1 METESSLQTE
11 KHPKA
16 WLGIIWVVLFFIL
29 DTIGQFFAIF
39 PPVIEAIQ
47 SGRSVEATLDTI
59 QISWYFN
66 AAEAF
71 AIAVVLFLAYLTG
84 MKFFSL
90 RPFTKK
96 VWFQF
101 IWISLAT
108 LILSSGVE
116 VLINYLSPDFTTANQ
131 SGLEEMIIQAAP
143 LTIFVS
149 VVILAPIVEEV
160 IFRGFVMKI
169 IFWKYPKI
177 GFVVSTLLF
186 TFAHIPT
193 NFSSFLIYFVMAFG
207 LALMYYKTK
216 RLEACILLHFAN
228 NLIAFFFLF

>member
-84 MKFFSL
+84 MKFFFTSTIHEKSL
-90 RPFTKK
+90 VP
-96 VWFQF
+96 VYLDQSGNPD
-101 IWISLAT
+101 SLKR
-108 LILSSGVE
+108 SG
-116 VLINYLSPDFTTANQ
+116 SPDQ
-131 SGLEEMIIQAAP
+131 
-143 LTIFVS
+143 
-149 VVILAPIVEEV
+149 
-160 IFRGFVMKI
+160 
-169 IFWKYPKI
+169 
-177 GFVVSTLLF
+177 LF
-186 TFAHIPT
+186 ESRFYNSESIR
-193 NFSSFLIYFVMAFG
+193 S
-207 LALMYYKTK
+207 
-216 RLEACILLHFAN
+216 
-228 NLIAFFFLF
+228 